1 MNRNRIILT
10 KPPGTIAEKR
20 VILIKH
26 PGTIAGKRVILTK
39 HPGTI
44 AKNCVILMKHPG
56 TIAEKRV
63 ILIKHSGT
71 IIYFPFKSEDILKI
85 KDTKT
90 SRETK
95 NERRMAKQAVEEKKN
110 TRL

>member
-1 MNRNRIILT
+1 M
-10 KPPGTIAEKR
+10 
-20 VILIKH
+20 ILIKH
-26 PGTIAGKRVILTK
+26 LGTIAKNRVILTK
-39 HPGTI
+39 YP
-44 AKNCVILMKHPG
+44 
-56 TIAEKRV
+56 
-63 ILIKHSGT
+63 GT
-71 IIYFPFKSEDILKI
+71 IIYFPFKSENILKI

>member
-1 MNRNRIILT
+1 
-10 KPPGTIAEKR
+10 
-20 VILIKH
+20 
-26 PGTIAGKRVILTK
+26 VILTK

-44 AKNCVILMKHPG
+44 AENRVILTKYPWTIAKKRVILMKHP
-56 TIAEKRV
+56 
-63 ILIKHSGT
+63 GT